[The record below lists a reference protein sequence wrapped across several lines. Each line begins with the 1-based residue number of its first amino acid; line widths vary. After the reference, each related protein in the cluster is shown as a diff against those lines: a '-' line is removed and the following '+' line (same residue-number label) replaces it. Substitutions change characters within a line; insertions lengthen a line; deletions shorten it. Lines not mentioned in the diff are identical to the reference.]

1 MTVICGIESEELNRR
16 KSDIKLAI
24 LNNEKLDDKLN
35 VIMVLS
41 NPCEY
46 KRRWFLAKQFMQHM
60 ADTNDVELYVVE
72 LAYGNQQYKI
82 TDANNK
88 KHLQLRCD
96 IPLWHKENMF
106 NIAVNKL
113 LPSDWKSVAWID
125 ADVEFENVMWA
136 SDTLKILN
144 GCKDV
149 VQVFSHCIDMDR
161 QESAMSIFSGFGF
174 QYEMGVKLG
183 STGVNFFHPGYGFA
197 FTRKAYDKIGGAFQY
212 GILGS
217 GDHHM
222 AQAFIGNPNSAN
234 TNASEGY
241 KNILK
246 EYTKKCKAIR
256 LGYTPGVIRHYFHGS
271 KKNRKYIERWQVLV
285 KHQYDP
291 YKHVE
296 VNEDGLLVPSAL
308 CPPELPADILNYFT
322 ERLEDD

>member
-1 MTVICGIESEELNRR
+1 MTVICGIESEELSRR

-24 LNNEKLDDKLN
+24 LNNEKLEDKLN

-46 KRRWFLAKQFMQHM
+46 KRRWFLAKQFIAHM
-60 ADTNDVELYVVE
+60 EDTRDVELYVVE
-72 LAYGNQQYKI
+72 LAYGNQKHKI
-82 TDANNK
+82 TDSNNK
-88 KHLQLRCD
+88 NHLQLRCD

-106 NIAVNKL
+106 SIAVKKL
-113 LPSDWKSVAWID
+113 LPSDWKSVAWVD
-125 ADVEFENVMWA
+125 ADLEFENVNWA

-149 VQVFSHCIDMDR
+149 VQVFSHCIDMNR
-161 QESAMSIFSGFGF
+161 EETAMNIFSGFGF

-197 FTRKAYDKIGGAFQY
+197 FNRKAYDKIGGVFQY

-222 AQAFIGNPNSAN
+222 AQAFIGNPNSVNA
-234 TNASEGY
+234 NASEGY
-241 KNILK
+241 KNMLK
-246 EYTKKCKAIR
+246 EYTRRCKNIR
-256 LGYTPGVIRHYFHGS
+256 LGYTPGVIRHFFHGS

-291 YKHVE
+291 YKHVTF
-296 VNEDGLLVPSAL
+296 NEDGILVPSEE
-308 CPPELPADILNYFT
+308 CPSQLPNDILQYFT
-322 ERLEDD
+322 ERQEDD